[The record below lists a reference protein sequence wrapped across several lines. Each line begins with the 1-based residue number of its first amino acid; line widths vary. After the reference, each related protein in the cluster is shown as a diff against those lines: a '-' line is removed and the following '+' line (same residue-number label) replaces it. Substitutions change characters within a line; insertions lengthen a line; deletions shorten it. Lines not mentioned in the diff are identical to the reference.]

1 MNDLTTLLD
10 IYQAIELIFKY
21 TENVSYQELVENQ
34 EKQDA
39 ILRRIMIIG
48 EATKRLSPE
57 FRKLH
62 SSIPWKQIAGMRDI
76 ITHNYDNVDLEEV

>member
-21 TENVSYQELVENQ
+21 TENVSYQEFVENQ

-39 ILRRIMIIG
+39 ILRRKTN
-48 EATKRLSPE
+48 E
-57 FRKLH
+57 
-62 SSIPWKQIAGMRDI
+62 
-76 ITHNYDNVDLEEV
+76 N